1 MHLEA
6 EGHSFSRIVWLREEE
21 LIAPCSLCALTE
33 RASSLHWLNWGKFNV
48 KIFPS
53 YRASVDAVVSR
64 KKKKTTKNTGGK
76 NNTRRQVVVLCGFS
90 SVCSVA
96 TPPPPPR
103 VASSPLLVLGSLCTR
118 TSKTA
123 LASSPK
129 SSLILS
135 VSCWQTGSS
144 TLRPMPVKWCSVL
157 YESN

>member
-64 KKKKTTKNTGGK
+64 KKKKATKNTGGK

-96 TPPPPPR
+96 TPPPTPHPPCSLLPP
-103 VASSPLLVLGSLCTR
+103 ASFGLSLHQDLQDCFGIIPKILSHPFSLVLADWILHAETDASEMVFSPL
-118 TSKTA
+118 
-123 LASSPK
+123 
-129 SSLILS
+129 
-135 VSCWQTGSS
+135 
-144 TLRPMPVKWCSVL
+144 
-157 YESN
+157 